1 MKPYTT
7 LEEALASRKP
17 GKRGYTLL
25 DGENGCTNGCRCG
38 VSVYDNTEFPPDYG
52 AHEDQEG
59 FLVLEGEGYAKLGDC
74 EFPIKPGDSFIA
86 LPKVRHTIRAN
97 DESRPVKVFWFHSAV

>member
-38 VSVYDNTEFPPDYG
+38 VSVYDNTDFPPDYG

-59 FLVLEGEGYAKLGDC
+59 FYVLEGEGTARLGDL
-74 EFPIKPGDSFIA
+74 EIDIKPGDAFVA
-86 LPKVRHTIRAN
+86 LAGVKHTIKCKEA
-97 DESRPVKVFWFHSAV
+97 DRPVKVLWFHSAV